1 MRLLPRVGWTL
12 WLTMG
17 LSLLVVPSAAA
28 YLDPGSGSLVF
39 QALVAGAMAASV
51 SVKVFWGRI
60 RRLLSRT
67 QRTTDDV
74 R

>member
-1 MRLLPRVGWTL
+1 
-12 WLTMG
+12 MG